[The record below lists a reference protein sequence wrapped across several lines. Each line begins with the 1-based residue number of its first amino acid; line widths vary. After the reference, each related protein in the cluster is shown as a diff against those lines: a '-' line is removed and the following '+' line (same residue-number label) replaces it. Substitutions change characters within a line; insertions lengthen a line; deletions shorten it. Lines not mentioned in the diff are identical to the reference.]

1 MDSAVG
7 ELVKPAMVEVPS
19 LGDAEGGHAKSIIM
33 EGNGGDSEDEENVFD
48 QLDKMMKVGAVR
60 T

>member
-1 MDSAVG
+1 VG